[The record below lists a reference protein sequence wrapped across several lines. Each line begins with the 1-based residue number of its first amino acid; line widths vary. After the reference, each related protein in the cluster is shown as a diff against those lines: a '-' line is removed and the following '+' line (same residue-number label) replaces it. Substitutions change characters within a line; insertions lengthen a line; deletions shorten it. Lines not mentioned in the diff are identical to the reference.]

1 MDGDTAASDPVTTA
15 PAAEEQAGGF
25 DSYRM
30 RRVAGTVV
38 ARGGVL
44 IAFGV
49 MILGFSLAR
58 PNTFPTWLDA
68 KSIVTAAAPEMIVA
82 LGLTVVLVM
91 RDFDL
96 SVGSMVGLADGAA
109 VSVMAQHHIAWPVA
123 VLVGLG
129 LGVAAG
135 LFTGLLVAILGGN
148 SFIMTL
154 GMATILTGVEYA
166 FTGQAT
172 IFQGFAHGFVKI
184 GADSWLGINNQV
196 WISLVIALILWVLLD
211 ATEIGR
217 FMYAI
222 GGNEEAAR
230 LSGIRT
236 RTLRITGFVIV
247 AFSAAIVGILLAS
260 AGAGYTPN
268 PGQYLLLPA
277 YAGAFLGAACFRP
290 GEFNIPGTVVGVL
303 FLGTIATGLTLLN
316 LQTYLINLV
325 QGAILIVA
333 VLISTVATRR
343 T

>member
-1 MDGDTAASDPVTTA
+1 MDPTAVNPEASTA
-15 PAAEEQAGGF
+15 TAGSGGF
-25 DSYRM
+25 DSYRV
-30 RRVAGTVV
+30 RSLAGTIA

-44 IAFGV
+44 IAFGL

-68 KSIVTAAAPEMIVA
+68 KAIITAAAPQMIVA

-96 SVGSMVGLADGAA
+96 SIGSMVGLADGAA
-109 VSVMAQHHIAWPVA
+109 VSVMAQHGVAWPVA
-123 VLVGLG
+123 ILTGLG

-135 LFTGLLVAILGGN
+135 LFTGFLVAVLGGN

-154 GMATILTGVEYA
+154 GMATILTGIEYA

-172 IFQGFAHGFVKI
+172 VFQGFAHGFVHI
-184 GADSWLGINNQV
+184 GAGSWLGLNNQI
-196 WISLVIALILWVLLD
+196 WIALVVALILWALLD
-211 ATEIGR
+211 ATEVGR
-217 FMYAI
+217 YMYAI

-247 AFSAAIVGILLAS
+247 AFTAAIVGILLAS

-290 GEFNIPGTVVGVL
+290 GEFNVPGTVVGTL

-325 QGAILIVA
+325 QGAILIIA

>member
-1 MDGDTAASDPVTTA
+1 MDPSAPSEYSHRLRRTAGQVL
-15 PAAEEQAGGF
+15 
-25 DSYRM
+25 
-30 RRVAGTVV
+30 

-44 IAFGV
+44 IAFGL

-68 KSIVTAAAPEMIVA
+68 KAIVTASAPEMIVA

-96 SVGSMVGLADGAA
+96 SIGSMVGLADGAA
-109 VSVMAQHHIAWPVA
+109 VSVMTQHHVAWPLA

-129 LGVAAG
+129 LGIAAG
-135 LFTGLLVAILGGN
+135 LFTGFLVAILGGN

-172 IFQGFAHGFVKI
+172 IFQGFARGFVKI
-184 GADSWLGINNQV
+184 GAGSWLGLSNQV
-196 WISLVIALILWVLLD
+196 WIAIVIALILWVLLD
-211 ATEIGR
+211 ATEVGR

-247 AFSAAIVGILLAS
+247 AFAAAIVGILLAS

-290 GEFNIPGTVVGVL
+290 GEFNVPGTVVGVL